1 MTERPLGDVLLFY
14 INRPSVI
21 VGRNQRIEAE
31 VDTDYCLRH
40 GIEIVRRLSG
50 GGTVYHDYGNIN
62 YAFIVDK
69 DERPVLDRD
78 FATPII
84 DALRPLGVEAV
95 SGERKELLVGGS
107 SILPQKWVFD
117 NYVQAWK
124 QANFA
129 TYTMNSVFLS
139 LAVML
144 ISLINASMAGYVFAR
159 KNFKGKE
166 LLYML
171 FVAFMFINVGS
182 VSLRPLFELAV
193 KLKMNKSLLA
203 VAIISAG
210 GGQATF
216 IFLCRGFV
224 NSVPKELDEAAK
236 MDGCGF
242 FRIYYQIILPMLKP
256 ILATIA
262 LLSFR
267 QGWNEYILPLVF
279 TMTND
284 KLRPLTVGVNM
295 LKNAGDGT
303 AAWNIMFAGATISIV
318 PILIVYCCFS
328 RFFMGGL
335 TAGAVKG

>member
-1 MTERPLGDVLLFY
+1 MEKTHAVYSTKTKIVHMIIWLFLALAAIITIFPVCY
-14 INRPSVI
+14 VI
-21 VGRNQRIEAE
+21 FG
-31 VDTDYCLRH
+31 
-40 GIEIVRRLSG
+40 S
-50 GGTVYHDYGNIN
+50 
-62 YAFIVDK
+62 FK
-69 DERPVLDRD
+69 DN
-78 FATPII
+78 
-84 DALRPLGVEAV
+84 
-95 SGERKELLVGGS
+95 KELLVGGS
-107 SILPQKWVFD
+107 SILPSKWVFD

-335 TAGAVKG
+335 TAGAVKGLKKDRPTICGSTNCRPFLERIHCYV